1 MPLTDKQKRLM
12 QMGGYSD
19 DEIAGVEQQ
28 VAQGDQFAGF
38 NNQVMLQGSK
48 GLADIL
54 NAQGLTPQQR
64 AMMSATM
71 SRSLGAQ
78 AEQGGLGLG
87 RRAAAQGISGTGL
100 ANAGLGQIQ
109 SGLLSAMQQGEEGI
123 NQQSI
128 DLYRSALQSALGI
141 TEAEKNRKFQ
151 ENQQEKQKPNVF
163 GTLAGLVG
171 GPLGEL
177 VVDQIFGKK
186 KAYGD

>member
-71 SRSLGAQ
+71 NRNLGLQ

-109 SGLLSAMQQGEEGI
+109 SGLLSALQQGEEGI
-123 NQQSI
+123 NQQSV
-128 DLYRSALQSALGI
+128 DLYRSAIQSALGI

-163 GTLAGLVG
+163 GALAGLVG